1 MMQPE
6 TLHASESILRVNIG
20 ALHKPDGGCLLND
33 ITFGIG
39 TGERLA
45 IIGPN
50 GSGKTSLL
58 RAMSR
63 ELAVQKDEITLNGR
77 CIKTYTR
84 QELATCIAVMAQN
97 DVPDLR
103 LSVEDYVALGRLP
116 HVRACPHSVNQRVV
130 SEVLE
135 ETGLAALRRR
145 SLDALS
151 GGERQRAALARVLAQ
166 KPQLILLD
174 EPTNHLDPLGRHA
187 LLTLIKK
194 KGITAVAVLHDLSL
208 IDTFADRVLILSQGE
223 QVVCDAPARALSSR
237 YLRPVFGLNSFTVSH
252 PANGS
257 HLRIFEVPDC
267 A

>member
-1 MMQPE
+1 MRPE
-6 TLHASESILRVNIG
+6 MLRPTESILRVNIG
-20 ALHKPDGGCLLND
+20 ALYKPDGGCLLND
-33 ITFGIG
+33 ITFSLRA
-39 TGERLA
+39 GERLA

-58 RAMSR
+58 RAISR
-63 ELAVQKDEITLNGR
+63 ELALQQDEIALNGR
-77 CIKTYTR
+77 CLKTFTR
-84 QELATCIAVMAQN
+84 QDLATCVAVMAQN

-116 HVRACPHSVNQRVV
+116 HARTCPHSVNQRIV
-130 SEVLE
+130 SEAIA
-135 ETGLAALRRR
+135 ETGLLGLRRR
-145 SLDALS
+145 SLHALS
-151 GGERQRAALARVLAQ
+151 GGERQRAILARVLAQ

-187 LLTLIKK
+187 LLTLIKN

-208 IDTFADRVLILSQGE
+208 IDGFADRVLILSQGE
-223 QVVCDAPARALSSR
+223 QVVFDTPARALSSR
-237 YLRPVFGLNSFTVSH
+237 YLRPVFGLNSFTVPH
-252 PANGS
+252 PANGK